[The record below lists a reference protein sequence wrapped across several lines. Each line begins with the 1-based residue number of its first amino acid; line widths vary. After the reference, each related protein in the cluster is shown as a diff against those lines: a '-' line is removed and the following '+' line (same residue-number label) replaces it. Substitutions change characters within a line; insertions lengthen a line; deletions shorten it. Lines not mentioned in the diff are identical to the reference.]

1 MVVPRVDVGASLADT
16 MKPVRQSARRTSP
29 EGISGERFH
38 RSLNA
43 SGLTNGTDA
52 AAESNGSAL
61 SLAAPS
67 SHRAPESAA
76 GPASAYSSAGRG
88 PTAPPQRDAGEA
100 PEDAGAQEVAPQD
113 ASSALTAIVGA
124 NLRRLRTKRGLSLER
139 LAKASSVS
147 RAMLSQI
154 ELGQSTPTINVLWKI
169 ARALGVPFS
178 ALISDQSIRGTAI
191 IPAARAKVLTSH
203 DGAFSSRALFPF
215 DVPRTVEFYEL
226 KLAPLATEHAD
237 PHPPGTIENLV
248 VTSGMLEMIVGAERH
263 LLGTGDAILFEAD
276 VPHQYRNPTKQEV
289 IMYLV
294 MTYVEKTG

>member
-1 MVVPRVDVGASLADT
+1 MRSVRQNTPRASSGLVPGEPFDPSLSVPSYKNGVDASAGEMGSSSSLAG
-16 MKPVRQSARRTSP
+16 PGSHRRP
-29 EGISGERFH
+29 EG
-38 RSLNA
+38 
-43 SGLTNGTDA
+43 
-52 AAESNGSAL
+52 
-61 SLAAPS
+61 
-67 SHRAPESAA
+67 
-76 GPASAYSSAGRG
+76 SAGATGSYISRATEDG
-88 PTAPPQRDAGEA
+88 PQNEPSQRDVDETS
-100 PEDAGAQEVAPQD
+100 EGAWTYEMAPQD
-113 ASSALTAIVGA
+113 ASSALTGIVGA

-178 ALISDQSIRGTAI
+178 TLISDQSIGGTAL
-191 IPAARAKVLTSH
+191 IPAARAKMLTSH
-203 DGAFSSRALFPF
+203 DGSFSSRALFPF

-226 KLAPLATEHAD
+226 RLAPLATEHAD

-248 VTSGMLEMIVGAERH
+248 VTSGTLEMIVGAERH
-263 LLGTGDAILFEAD
+263 LLATGDAILFEAD
-276 VPHQYRNPTKQEV
+276 VPHQYRNPTKLTV